1 MGEVDS
7 SLYCPPAIRI
17 GQAKE
22 GKEGLRMPRRQ
33 ASRSATS
40 RSGSASDY
48 SGSDYSRGARDSYGS
63 GSEFSGALIV
73 KKQVSEDT
81 LH

>member
-7 SLYCPPAIRI
+7 LLYCPPAIRI

-63 GSEFSGALIV
+63 GSEFSGALICEET
-73 KKQVSEDT
+73 S
-81 LH
+81 L